1 MPLWWPFPV
10 ALAFVGAA
18 LLTPLIAMFA
28 KRSGVLDV
36 PDTARKI
43 HRSPTPLLGGV
54 AVFLAFA
61 VPTVLVTVFSTAL
74 TGGEIGASQIFGFL
88 LGAVILMIG
97 GYIDDRY
104 NLPPKWS
111 FLFPLAATLVATL
124 LGIGVEKMTNPFGG
138 FIFLPAAVSMLFAFV
153 WLLMMTYT
161 TKLLDGV
168 DGLAGSVS
176 LIGAFMIAALAL
188 TEKYYQPDVVLL
200 SLFFVAALAGF
211 LLWNFYPAR
220 IFLGE
225 GGSTFV
231 GFTLGILS
239 VIGGGKMATLLLV
252 LAIPAIDVATVM
264 ARRLLERRPLFSGD
278 RYHLHHLLLDN
289 GLSERKIVFL
299 YSGLCLLFGLSTLVF
314 TSLEKIL
321 ALGILTIGIL
331 GGIFFLEQRKKHL

>member
-18 LLTPLIAMFA
+18 LLTPLVARLATRFGIIDAPNA
-28 KRSGVLDV
+28 E
-36 PDTARKI
+36 RKI
-43 HRSPTPLLGGV
+43 HRTPTPLLGGM

-61 VPTVLVTVFSTAL
+61 VPTVLVTLFSNAL

-88 LGAVILMIG
+88 LGGLILMIG

-111 FLFPLAATLVATL
+111 FLFPLAASLVATF
-124 LGIGVEKMTNPFGG
+124 LGIGVEKVTNPLGG
-138 FIFLPAAVSMLFAFV
+138 FVFLPSIISTAFTFV
-153 WLLMMTYT
+153 WLLTMTYT

-168 DGLAGSVS
+168 DGLAGSIS
-176 LIGAFMIAALAL
+176 LIGALMIAALAL

-200 SLFFVAALAGF
+200 SLFFVAAIGGF

-225 GGSTFV
+225 GGSTFL
-231 GFTLGILS
+231 GFTLGTLA
-239 VIGGGKMATLLLV
+239 VIAGSKVATLLLV
-252 LAIPAIDVATVM
+252 LGIPAIDVVTVM
-264 ARRLLERRPLFSGD
+264 IRRLIERRPVFSGD

-289 GLSERKIVFL
+289 GLSERQVVFV
-299 YSGLCLLFGLSTLVF
+299 YSSLCFLFGLSTLVF
-314 TSLEKIL
+314 SSAEKII
-321 ALGILTIGIL
+321 ALVVLTIGIL
-331 GGIFFLEQRKKHL
+331 GGIFFLERRKKRL